1 MVSRV
6 DLLSLEE
13 PVVRRL
19 EEISNAMEDEEA
31 EAQLASDGAPSASE
45 RGVRTTKGKR
55 SIPTG
60 LANFVND
67 YYGSVDNDI
76 ETPFF
81 PSSVRR
87 Q

>member
-19 EEISNAMEDEEA
+19 EEISNAAEDEEA
-31 EAQLASDGAPSASE
+31 AALAAQAGAPAEE
-45 RGVRTTKGKR
+45 RGIR
-55 SIPTG
+55 STMGNRIPTG

-67 YYGSVDNDI
+67 YYGSVDNDL
-76 ETPFF
+76 ETPFI
-81 PSSVRR
+81 PPSVRR
-87 Q
+87 R